1 MTQCESDAGQE
12 VGAIADPRLLDDDLS
27 RNCPRLYWQALR
39 NDPIRSGA
47 TSCPRSGLPRHLSC
61 DFHNRHSAHWCSA
74 LAGNSLQRLQ
84 NLPNGQWR
92 DARRASLTGPSPT
105 ALHRRPQLRQSVG
118 PVYSHLHKASAL
130 IALPHQIRPQ
140 SKAGHTA
147 SPAQS
152 ERQAPAG
159 RMSAPHRP
167 LSASQTANHKVFAP
181 PADWPRA
188 KGQPRPQSS
197 RCLH

>member
-1 MTQCESDAGQE
+1 MIYHETARDFTGK
-12 VGAIADPRLLDDDLS
+12 R
-27 RNCPRLYWQALR
+27 LR

-92 DARRASLTGPSPT
+92 DAPSSKPDW
-105 ALHRRPQLRQSVG
+105 AHHPRPSIDAPQLRQSVG

-181 PADWPRA
+181 ACRLAARKGSTKAA
-188 KGQPRPQSS
+188 KLKV
-197 RCLH
+197 LH